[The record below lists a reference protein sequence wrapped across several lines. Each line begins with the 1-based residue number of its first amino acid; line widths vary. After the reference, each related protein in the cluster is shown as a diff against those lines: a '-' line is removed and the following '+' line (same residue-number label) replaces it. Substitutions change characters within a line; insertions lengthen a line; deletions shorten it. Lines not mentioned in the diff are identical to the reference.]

1 VIFCLENMSRPALPR
16 HIVGLLA
23 LAVAQVSAL
32 DLPYNPTH
40 IVIPEQ
46 NDEDDQTVSY
56 AYILQPGANG
66 RTSLLS
72 LDLTKSLE
80 ASKLALTT
88 LYDSLPFLSATSNRA
103 YTPLKGSE
111 QNITV
116 VAGDCSTDG
125 DAPEVWTFIPATHG
139 KNGNGTWL
147 QSTPAAAAKNKVHG
161 PDFLSSGI
169 AFSDLAK
176 GNASTTSLYVFGGMC
191 PFPNATDETWMSTAN
206 YTNQMMTFSPELDS
220 SKQVAYT
227 PAFLSSKGPPVAEA
241 GFSMTPLA
249 PAFSDNSSSTQS
261 ARQSFVLVGGHT
273 GAAFINMSSVAL
285 FSLPEETWTY
295 QPVDQPS
302 TGNTDL
308 AVRGAITS
316 VEPRSGHTA
325 VLTEDGKSLVVFGG
339 WVGDVTNAASP
350 QLAVLELGS
359 GYGGDGDWEWSVPLQ
374 TASGLSGAG
383 IYGHGA
389 AMLPGGVMM
398 IMGGYNIPTTSSK
411 RFLRRSVS
419 SSNSQNLFYNVTS
432 RSWIQSYSPPPAV
445 TSDGGSSAQDQRK
458 GALTTTSQK
467 AGLGV
472 GLTIGAI
479 VVGLLIIFY
488 FWYKRHLK
496 QRRDARE
503 SDREQLYK
511 KGGNGYEQ
519 AWFGN
524 ANYEP
529 YRSSTTYEPYHADYA
544 AGGVWQ
550 EKDEDMHDGFTTWT
564 PHGVE
569 SSPAQMKE
577 GNREVERSGL
587 SINAPSPTRGLRKN
601 GLTRSQYQYHAAPRY
616 DDGRISKAS
625 GNIHPIQERDE
636 EEERLSS
643 RHSNRSFRGLGNM
656 IGLKSSEQDPFKD
669 SLPNPLRS
677 HPVTPELGS
686 AVEGSQGS
694 PIHRQATNTSVM
706 TSTTNGTDQVSSW
719 INHWTNSYAA
729 SLRRTISPYPIS
741 RSSSPDKIDER
752 TSSGL
757 SENSDRSGLSSNGR
771 SVARTSSTR
780 SGLFFGLSG
789 HPSITPSQAPSASV
803 MSRSMSPVYWENRPK
818 QTTSLHP
825 PSLRPGLDRAPDSS
839 STQCT
844 TFGQLIAE
852 GEALLR
858 TTTNNQPTAPLAPK
872 VRPTSTEIIAAAV
885 GKTPPL
891 PPRRRGW
898 MGSIRQVFSGDRSM
912 SASHAQRRVG
922 APMVPL
928 PSQQYRDRSNSPV
941 KGHTRAGSSMSASAP
956 RRAASDSSQFLGTR
970 RGPRDWEGDENDP
983 RWQPYRD
990 DPDTGDWGDVPES
1003 SVPKAEA
1010 EKPTPEDERE
1020 DWDIEEAAA
1029 NRDVQVMFTV
1039 PKARLRV
1046 VNADVDKAS
1055 LRSISDGAKSIRAR
1069 QLLKEEEE
1077 GKDKEEAAEAGAQ
1090 RKPSNYGIQIQDWE
1104 REALEKRDAEEE
1116 EAETSKKI

>member
-1 VIFCLENMSRPALPR
+1 MSRTALPR
-16 HIVGLLA
+16 HVFGYLA
-23 LAVAQVSAL
+23 LTAAQVIAL

-46 NDEDDQTVSY
+46 NDEDDQTISY
-56 AYILQPGANG
+56 AYILQPKTNG
-66 RTSLLS
+66 QASLLS

-80 ASKLALTT
+80 ASKLSLTT
-88 LYDSLPFLSATSNRA
+88 LYDSLPFLGTTSNRA

-116 VAGDCSTDG
+116 VAGDCATDG
-125 DAPEVWTFIPATHG
+125 DAPEVWTFIPAAGG
-139 KNGNGTWL
+139 KNGNGTWS
-147 QSTPAAAAKNKVHG
+147 QSTPAAATKSKVHG

-191 PFPNATDETWMSTAN
+191 PLPNSTDETWMSAAN
-206 YTNQMMTFSPELDS
+206 YTNQMMTFSPKLDS

-227 PAFLSSKGPPVAEA
+227 SAFLSSKGPPVAEA

-273 GAAFINMSSVAL
+273 GAAFINMSSVAV

-302 TGNTDL
+302 S
-308 AVRGAITS
+308 AS
-316 VEPRSGHTA
+316 SESPVEPRSGHTA

-359 GYGGDGDWEWSVPLQ
+359 GYGGDGDWEW
-374 TASGLSGAG
+374 T
-383 IYGHGA
+383 
-389 AMLPGGVMM
+389 
-398 IMGGYNIPTTSSK
+398 
-411 RFLRRSVS
+411 
-419 SSNSQNLFYNVTS
+419 
-432 RSWIQSYSPPPAV
+432 
-445 TSDGGSSAQDQRK
+445 
-458 GALTTTSQK
+458 K

-496 QRRDARE
+496 QRREARE
-503 SDREQLYK
+503 SDRERLYK
-511 KGGNGYEQ
+511 NGGNGYEQ

-524 ANYEP
+524 A
-529 YRSSTTYEPYHADYA
+529 TYEPYHSDYA
-544 AGGVWQ
+544 SGGNWQ
-550 EKDEDMHDGFTTWT
+550 EKDEEMHDGFTTWT

-569 SSPAQMKE
+569 NSPAQMKE
-577 GNREVERSGL
+577 GNKEVERSGL

-616 DDGRISKAS
+616 DDGRLSRTS
-625 GNIHPIQERDE
+625 GHIHPIQERDE
-636 EEERLSS
+636 EEERRSS

-656 IGLKSSEQDPFKD
+656 IGLKGSEQDPFKD
-669 SLPNPLRS
+669 PLPNPLRS

-686 AVEGSQGS
+686 AVEGS

-729 SLRRTISPYPIS
+729 SLRRTMSDYPTS
-741 RSSSPDKIDER
+741 RSGSPDKTDER

-757 SENSDRSGLSSNGR
+757 SENSERSGLSGDGR

-803 MSRSMSPVYWENRPK
+803 MSRSMSPAYWENRPK
-818 QTTSLHP
+818 HASSLHP
-825 PSLRPGLDRAPDSS
+825 PSLRPGLERAPDSS

-852 GEALLR
+852 SEILLG
-858 TTTNNQPTAPLAPK
+858 NPSSNQPTTAPLSYK
-872 VRPTSTEIIAAAV
+872 VRPTSTELIAAAV

-922 APMVPL
+922 APMVPI
-928 PSQQYRDRSNSPV
+928 PPQQYRDRSNSPV
-941 KGHTRAGSSMSASAP
+941 KGHARTGSSMSTSAP
-956 RRAASDSSQFLGTR
+956 RRAASDSSQFLGAR
-970 RGPRDWEGDENDP
+970 RGKRDWEGDENDP

-990 DPDTGDWGDVPES
+990 DPDTGDWGDVPE
-1003 SVPKAEA
+1003 AEA
-1010 EKPTPEDERE
+1010 AKDAAKKPNSDDERE

-1069 QLLKEEEE
+1069 QILKEQEAEEA
-1077 GKDKEEAAEAGAQ
+1077 KEEATEAGAQ

-1104 REALEKRDAEEE
+1104 REALEKRDAEE
-1116 EAETSKKI
+1116 AQTSKKLE

>member
-1 VIFCLENMSRPALPR
+1 MSRPALSRRIPV
-16 HIVGLLA
+16 VGLLA
-23 LAVAQVSAL
+23 LATAQVSAL
-32 DLPYNPTH
+32 DQPYNPTH

-56 AYILQPGANG
+56 AYILQPNANG
-66 RTSLLS
+66 QASLLS
-72 LDLTKSLE
+72 LDLTNSLE
-80 ASKLALTT
+80 ASKLSLTT
-88 LYDSLPFLSATSNRA
+88 LYDSLPFLETTSNRA

-191 PFPNATDETWMSTAN
+191 PLPNATDDTWMSAAN

-227 PAFLSSKGPPVAEA
+227 SAFLSSKGPPVAEA
-241 GFSMTPLA
+241 GFSMTPLS

-302 TGNTDL
+302 AGT
-308 AVRGAITS
+308 VTS

-359 GYGGDGDWEWSVPLQ
+359 GYGGDGDWEWSVPSQ
-374 TASGLSGAG
+374 ASSGLAGAG

-411 RFLRRSVS
+411 RFRFRFLRRSTS
-419 SSNSQNLFYNVTS
+419 TSNSQTLFYNVTS
-432 RSWIQSYSPPPAV
+432 KSWIQSYDPPPEV
-445 TSDGGSSAQDQRK
+445 TSGSGASAEDQRK

-472 GLTIGAI
+472 GLAIGG
-479 VVGLLIIFY
+479 VVVILLIVFY

-496 QRRDARE
+496 RRREARE
-503 SDREQLYK
+503 SDRERLSTSYEPCHGDYAS
-511 KGGNGYEQ
+511 GGN
-519 AWFGN
+519 
-524 ANYEP
+524 
-529 YRSSTTYEPYHADYA
+529 
-544 AGGVWQ
+544 WQ

-569 SSPAQMKE
+569 NSPAQIKE

-616 DDGRISKAS
+616 DDGRISRTS
-625 GNIHPIQERDE
+625 GHIHPIQERDE

-669 SLPNPLRS
+669 PLPNPLRS
-677 HPVTPELGS
+677 HPVTPEIGS
-686 AVEGSQGS
+686 TAEGSQE
-694 PIHRQATNTSVM
+694 
-706 TSTTNGTDQVSSW
+706 
-719 INHWTNSYAA
+719 
-729 SLRRTISPYPIS
+729 RTISPYPAS

-789 HPSITPSQAPSASV
+789 HPSITPSQAPSASIV
-803 MSRSMSPVYWENRPK
+803 SRSLSPAYWENKPK
-818 QTTSLHP
+818 QTNSLHP
-825 PSLRPGLDRAPDSS
+825 PSLRPGLERAPDSS

-844 TFGQLIAE
+844 TFGQLIAQS
-852 GEALLR
+852 EALLG
-858 TTTNNQPTAPLAPK
+858 TAPEAQVTAPLNYK
-872 VRPTSTEIIAAAV
+872 VRRTSAEIIAAAV

-912 SASHAQRRVG
+912 SASHASRRAD
-922 APMVPL
+922 APAVPL
-928 PSQQYRDRSNSPV
+928 PTQQYRDRSNSPV
-941 KGHTRAGSSMSASAP
+941 KSHARTGSSMSTSAP

-970 RGPRDWEGDENDP
+970 RGKRDWEGNESDP

-990 DPDTGDWGDVPES
+990 DPDTGDWGDVPEDPAS
-1003 SVPKAEA
+1003 KAEA
-1010 EKPTPEDERE
+1010 EKQTPEDERE

-1055 LRSISDGAKSIRAR
+1055 LRSISDGAKSIRAK
-1069 QLLKEEEE
+1069 QLLKEKE
-1077 GKDKEEAAEAGAQ
+1077 KEENKNEETEAGAQ
-1090 RKPSNYGIQIQDWE
+1090 RKPSNYGLQIQDWE
-1104 REALEKRDAEEE
+1104 REALEKRDAEE
-1116 EAETSKKI
+1116 AETSKKN

>member
-1 VIFCLENMSRPALPR
+1 MSRPALPR
-16 HIVGLLA
+16 HLLGV
-23 LAVAQVSAL
+23 LAFAAARINAL

-46 NDEDDQTVSY
+46 SDDDNNQKTSY
-56 AYILQPGANG
+56 AYVLQPNANG
-66 RTSLLS
+66 QASLLS

-80 ASKLALTT
+80 ASTLSLTT
-88 LYDSLPFLSATSNRA
+88 LYDSLPFLDTKSGRA

-116 VAGDCSTDG
+116 VAGDCSESG
-125 DAPEVWTFIPATHG
+125 DAPEVWTFIPAEHG

-147 QSTPAAAAKNKVHG
+147 QTTPAAEQNSKIQG

-169 AFSDLAK
+169 AFSELAK

-191 PFPNATDETWMSTAN
+191 PLANATTDTWMSDAN

-227 PAFLSSKGPPVAEA
+227 SAFLSSKGPPVAEA
-241 GFSMTPLA
+241 GFSMTPLS
-249 PAFSDNSSSTQS
+249 PAFSDNSSGTQS
-261 ARQSFVLVGGHT
+261 AQQSFVLVGGHT

-295 QPVDQPS
+295 LPVDQPS
-302 TGNTDL
+302 TAKTDL
-308 AVRGAITS
+308 TVRETVTS

-350 QLAVLELGS
+350 QLAVLELGA

-374 TASGLSGAG
+374 TDSGLSGAG

-398 IMGGYNIPTTSSK
+398 IMGGYDIPASSSK
-411 RFLRRSVS
+411 RLLRRNSP
-419 SSNSQNLFYNVTS
+419 SSNSRTVFYNVTS
-432 RSWIQSYSPPPAV
+432 RSWISSYTPPPAS
-445 TSDGGSSAQDQRK
+445 TSGSDASAQNQRK

-467 AGLGV
+467 AGLGA
-472 GLTIGAI
+472 GLAIGAVI
-479 VVGLLIIFY
+479 VAILIVFY

-496 QRRDARE
+496 QRREARE
-503 SDREQLYK
+503 SDREHLYK
-511 KGGNGYEQ
+511 NGGNGFEH

-524 ANYEP
+524 NA
-529 YRSSTTYEPYHADYA
+529 YEPYHPDYA
-544 AGGVWQ
+544 SGGMWQ

-564 PHGVE
+564 PYGVE
-569 SSPAQMKE
+569 NSPAQIKE

-616 DDGRISKAS
+616 DDGRLSRTS
-625 GNIHPIQERDE
+625 GNIHPIEERDE
-636 EEERLSS
+636 EEERMSS
-643 RHSNRSFRGLGNM
+643 RHSDRSFGGLRDMMRQKG
-656 IGLKSSEQDPFKD
+656 SEQDPFRD
-669 SLPNPLRS
+669 PLPNPLRS

-686 AVEGSQGS
+686 
-694 PIHRQATNTSVM
+694 PIHRAPTNASQATN
-706 TSTTNGTDQVSSW
+706 TTNGTDQVTSW
-719 INHWTNSYAA
+719 IKDWTTSYAA
-729 SLRRTISPYPIS
+729 SLRPNSGYPTSRAGSPS
-741 RSSSPDKIDER
+741 KVDER
-752 TSSGL
+752 TSSDL
-757 SENSDRSGLSSNGR
+757 SENSDRSGLSNDGR

-780 SGLFFGLSG
+780 SGMFFGLSG
-789 HPSITPSQAPSASV
+789 HPSITPSQAPSAG
-803 MSRSMSPVYWENRPK
+803 MISRSMSPGYWENQPK
-818 QTTSLHP
+818 HGSLLAP
-825 PSLRPGLDRAPDSS
+825 TRPGLERAPDSVS
-839 STQCT
+839 SQST
-844 TFGQLIAE
+844 TWGQLMAQ
-852 GEALLR
+852 GEALLGGPSN
-858 TTTNNQPTAPLAPK
+858 TQPTTAPLNFK
-872 VRPTSTEIIAAAV
+872 VRPTSTELVANA
-885 GKTPPL
+885 GPTPPL

-912 SASHAQRRVG
+912 SASHANRRIG
-922 APMVPL
+922 APTSQIP
-928 PSQQYRDRSNSPV
+928 PQQYTDRSNNNSPV
-941 KGHTRAGSSMSASAP
+941 KGHVRTGSTMSSSGP
-956 RRAASDSSQFLGTR
+956 RRAASDSSDVWRIR
-970 RGPRDWEGDENDP
+970 RGRRDWEGDENDP

-990 DPDTGDWGDVPES
+990 DPDTGDWGDVPDIQLQKDEAK
-1003 SVPKAEA
+1003 KAHSD
-1010 EKPTPEDERE
+1010 DERE

-1055 LRSISDGAKSIRAR
+1055 LRSISDSANSIRAR
-1069 QLLKEEEE
+1069 QMLRAKEEEE
-1077 GKDKEEAAEAGAQ
+1077 REEEQKKFEEGAAGAGAQ
-1090 RKPSNYGIQIQDWE
+1090 RKASNYGVQIQDWE
-1104 REALEKRDAEEE
+1104 REALEKRDQEEE
-1116 EAETSKKI
+1116 QATTSRLD

>member
-1 VIFCLENMSRPALPR
+1 MSRSALPR

-23 LAVAQVSAL
+23 LAVAQISAL

-46 NDEDDQTVSY
+46 NDEDDQTVSF

-80 ASKLALTT
+80 ASKLSLTT

-191 PFPNATDETWMSTAN
+191 PLPNATDETWMSAAN

-302 TGNTDL
+302 TANTDL

-374 TASGLSGAG
+374 TASGLPGAG

-445 TSDGGSSAQDQRK
+445 TSDSDSSAQDQRK

-496 QRRDARE
+496 RRRDARE

-524 ANYEP
+524 TNYEP

-550 EKDEDMHDGFTTWT
+550 EKDEDTHDGFTTWT

-625 GNIHPIQERDE
+625 GNIHPIEERDE

-656 IGLKSSEQDPFKD
+656 IGLKSIEQDPFKD

-729 SLRRTISPYPIS
+729 SLRRTISPYPVS

-757 SENSDRSGLSSNGR
+757 SENSDRSGLSSNGHT
-771 SVARTSSTR
+771 VARTSSTR

-858 TTTNNQPTAPLAPK
+858 TTTNTQPTAPLAPK

-912 SASHAQRRVG
+912 SASYAQRRAG

-990 DPDTGDWGDVPES
+990 DPDTGDWGNVPET
-1003 SVPKAEA
+1003 SVSKAEA

>member
-1 VIFCLENMSRPALPR
+1 MSRTALPR
-16 HIVGLLA
+16 HVFGYLA
-23 LAVAQVSAL
+23 LTAAQVIAL

-46 NDEDDQTVSY
+46 NDEDDQTISY
-56 AYILQPGANG
+56 AYILQPKTNG
-66 RTSLLS
+66 QASLLS

-80 ASKLALTT
+80 ASKLSLTT
-88 LYDSLPFLSATSNRA
+88 LYDSLPFLGTTSNRA

-116 VAGDCSTDG
+116 VAGDCATDG
-125 DAPEVWTFIPATHG
+125 DAPEVWTFIPAAGG
-139 KNGNGTWL
+139 KNGNGTWS
-147 QSTPAAAAKNKVHG
+147 QSTPAAATKSKVHG

-191 PFPNATDETWMSTAN
+191 PLPNSTDKTWMSAAN
-206 YTNQMMTFSPELDS
+206 YTNQMMTFSPKLDS

-227 PAFLSSKGPPVAEA
+227 SAFLSSKGPPVAEA

-273 GAAFINMSSVAL
+273 GAAFINMSSVAV

-302 TGNTDL
+302 S
-308 AVRGAITS
+308 AS
-316 VEPRSGHTA
+316 SESPVEPRSGHTA

-359 GYGGDGDWEWSVPLQ
+359 GYGGDGDWEWTVPLQ
-374 TASGLSGAG
+374 TASGLPGAG

-398 IMGGYNIPTTSSK
+398 IMGGNNIPASSSK
-411 RFLRRSVS
+411 RLIRRSS
-419 SSNSQNLFYNVTS
+419 ATTNSETLFYNVTS
-432 RSWIQSYSPPPAV
+432 RSWITSYSPPPAV
-445 TSDGGSSAQDQRK
+445 TSGSSASAQDQRK

-496 QRRDARE
+496 QRREARE
-503 SDREQLYK
+503 SDRERLYK
-511 KGGNGYEQ
+511 NGGNGYEQ

-524 ANYEP
+524 A
-529 YRSSTTYEPYHADYA
+529 TYEPYHSDYA
-544 AGGVWQ
+544 SGGNWQ
-550 EKDEDMHDGFTTWT
+550 EKDEEMHDGFTTWT

-569 SSPAQMKE
+569 NSPAQMKE
-577 GNREVERSGL
+577 GNKEVERSGL

-616 DDGRISKAS
+616 DDGRLSRTS
-625 GNIHPIQERDE
+625 GHIHPIQERDE

-656 IGLKSSEQDPFKD
+656 IGLKGSEQDPFKD
-669 SLPNPLRS
+669 PLPNPLRS

-686 AVEGSQGS
+686 AVEGS
-694 PIHRQATNTSVM
+694 PIHRQATNTSVT

-729 SLRRTISPYPIS
+729 SLRRTMSDYPTS
-741 RSSSPDKIDER
+741 RSGSPDKTDER

-757 SENSDRSGLSSNGR
+757 SENSERSGLSGDGR

-803 MSRSMSPVYWENRPK
+803 MSRSMSPAYWENRPK
-818 QTTSLHP
+818 HASSLHP
-825 PSLRPGLDRAPDSS
+825 PSLRPGLERAPDSS

-852 GEALLR
+852 SEILLG
-858 TTTNNQPTAPLAPK
+858 NPSSNQPTTAPLSYK
-872 VRPTSTEIIAAAV
+872 VRPTSTELIAAAV

-922 APMVPL
+922 APMVPI
-928 PSQQYRDRSNSPV
+928 PPQQYRDRSNSPV
-941 KGHTRAGSSMSASAP
+941 KGHARTGSSMSTSAP
-956 RRAASDSSQFLGTR
+956 RRAASDSSQFLGAR
-970 RGPRDWEGDENDP
+970 RGKRDWEGDENDP

-990 DPDTGDWGDVPES
+990 DPDTGDWGDVPE
-1003 SVPKAEA
+1003 AEA
-1010 EKPTPEDERE
+1010 AKDAAKKPNSDDERE

-1055 LRSISDGAKSIRAR
+1055 LRSISDGAKSTRAR
-1069 QLLKEEEE
+1069 QILKEQEAEEA
-1077 GKDKEEAAEAGAQ
+1077 KEEATEAGAQ

-1104 REALEKRDAEEE
+1104 REALEKRDAEE
-1116 EAETSKKI
+1116 AQTSKKLE

>member
-1 VIFCLENMSRPALPR
+1 MSRPALPR
-16 HIVGLLA
+16 HIAGLLA

-46 NDEDDQTVSY
+46 NDQDDQTVSY
-56 AYILQPGANG
+56 AYILQPNANG
-66 RTSLLS
+66 QTSLLS
-72 LDLTKSLE
+72 LDLTKSLQ
-80 ASKLALTT
+80 ASKLSLTT
-88 LYDSLPFLSATSNRA
+88 LYNSLPFLSAKSNRV

-116 VAGDCSTDG
+116 VAGDCSTSG
-125 DAPEVWTFIPATHG
+125 DAPEVWTFIPATNG

-191 PFPNATDETWMSTAN
+191 PLANATDETWMSAAN

-302 TGNTDL
+302 AANTDL
-308 AVRGAITS
+308 AVRGAITT

-411 RFLRRSVS
+411 RFFRRSTS
-419 SSNSQNLFYNVTS
+419 TSNSQNLFYNVTS

-445 TSDGGSSAQDQRK
+445 TSDSGSSAQDQRK

-479 VVGLLIIFY
+479 AVGLLIIFY

-496 QRRDARE
+496 RRRDARE
-503 SDREQLYK
+503 SDRERLYK
-511 KGGNGYEQ
+511 QGGNGYEQ

-524 ANYEP
+524 TNYEP
-529 YRSSTTYEPYHADYA
+529 YRSSTTYEPYNADYA

-564 PHGVE
+564 PNGVE
-569 SSPAQMKE
+569 QSPAKMKE
-577 GNREVERSGL
+577 GNREVERSGV

-656 IGLKSSEQDPFKD
+656 IGLKSNEQDPFKD
-669 SLPNPLRS
+669 PLPNPLRS

-686 AVEGSQGS
+686 AVEGSNGS
-694 PIHRQATNTSVM
+694 PIHRQPTNTSVM

-729 SLRRTISPYPIS
+729 SLRRTISPYPVS

-757 SENSDRSGLSSNGR
+757 SEESDRSGLSSHGR

-803 MSRSMSPVYWENRPK
+803 MSRSLSPAYWENRPK
-818 QTTSLHP
+818 QTNSLHP

-852 GEALLR
+852 SEVLLGPAP
-858 TTTNNQPTAPLAPK
+858 NNQPTAPLNPR

-928 PSQQYRDRSNSPV
+928 VSQQYRDRSNSPV

-990 DPDTGDWGDVPES
+990 DPDTGDWGDVPEITTS
-1003 SVPKAEA
+1003 KAEA
-1010 EKPTPEDERE
+1010 EKQTPEDERE
-1020 DWDIEEAAA
+1020 DWDVEEAAA
-1029 NRDVQVMFTV
+1029 NRDIQVMFTV

-1069 QLLKEEEE
+1069 QLLKEQEE
-1077 GKDKEEAAEAGAQ
+1077 GKDKEEATEAGAAQ

-1116 EAETSKKI
+1116 EKVETSKKV

>member
-1 VIFCLENMSRPALPR
+1 MSRPAITRRIPV
-16 HIVGLLA
+16 VGLLA
-23 LAVAQVSAL
+23 LATAQASAL

-56 AYILQPGANG
+56 AYILQPNTNG
-66 RTSLLS
+66 QASLLS
-72 LDLTKSLE
+72 LDLTNSLE
-80 ASKLALTT
+80 ASKLSLTT
-88 LYDSLPFLSATSNRA
+88 LYDSLPFLETTSNRA

-147 QSTPAAAAKNKVHG
+147 QSTPAAAAKNKIHG

-191 PFPNATDETWMSTAN
+191 PLPNATDDTWMSAAN

-227 PAFLSSKGPPVAEA
+227 SAFLSSKGPPVAEA

-302 TGNTDL
+302 AGT
-308 AVRGAITS
+308 VTS

-359 GYGGDGDWEWSVPLQ
+359 GYGGDGDWEWSIPSQ
-374 TASGLSGAG
+374 AASGLSGAG

-411 RFLRRSVS
+411 RFLRRSTS
-419 SSNSQNLFYNVTS
+419 SSNSQTLFYNVTS
-432 RSWIQSYSPPPAV
+432 KSWIQSYNPPPEV
-445 TSDGGSSAQDQRK
+445 TSGSGTSAEDQRK

-479 VVGLLIIFY
+479 VVGLLIVFY

-496 QRRDARE
+496 RRREARE
-503 SDREQLYK
+503 SDRERLYK
-511 KGGNGYEQ
+511 SGGNGYEQ

-529 YRSSTTYEPYHADYA
+529 YRSSTSYEPYHSDYA
-544 AGGVWQ
+544 SGGNWQ

-569 SSPAQMKE
+569 SSPAQIKE

-616 DDGRISKAS
+616 DDGRISRTS
-625 GNIHPIQERDE
+625 NIHPIQERDE

-656 IGLKSSEQDPFKD
+656 IGFKSSGQDPFKD
-669 SLPNPLRS
+669 PLPNPLRS

-686 AVEGSQGS
+686 TAEGSQES
-694 PIHRQATNTSVM
+694 PIRRQATNTSVM
-706 TSTTNGTDQVSSW
+706 TSTTNNTDQVSSW

-729 SLRRTISPYPIS
+729 SLRRTISPYPAS

-789 HPSITPSQAPSASV
+789 HPSITPSQAPSASIV
-803 MSRSMSPVYWENRPK
+803 SRSMSPAYWENRPK
-818 QTTSLHP
+818 QTNSLHP
-825 PSLRPGLDRAPDSS
+825 PSLRPGLERAPDSS

-844 TFGQLIAE
+844 TFGQLIAQS
-852 GEALLR
+852 EALLG
-858 TTTNNQPTAPLAPK
+858 TAPDNQVTAPLNYK

-912 SASHAQRRVG
+912 SASHAQRRAG

-928 PSQQYRDRSNSPV
+928 PTQQYRDRSNSPV
-941 KGHTRAGSSMSASAP
+941 KGHARTGSSMSTSAP

-970 RGPRDWEGDENDP
+970 RGKRDWEGNESDP

-990 DPDTGDWGDVPES
+990 DPDTGDWGDVPETS
-1003 SVPKAEA
+1003 TSKEEA
-1010 EKPTPEDERE
+1010 EKQTSEDERE

-1055 LRSISDGAKSIRAR
+1055 LRSISDGAKSIRAK
-1069 QLLKEEEE
+1069 QLLKEQE
-1077 GKDKEEAAEAGAQ
+1077 KEETKEDEAEAGAQ
-1090 RKPSNYGIQIQDWE
+1090 RESSNYGLQIQDWE
-1104 REALEKRDAEEE
+1104 REALEKRDAEE
-1116 EAETSKKI
+1116 AETSKKN

>member
-1 VIFCLENMSRPALPR
+1 MSRPALTRRIPV
-16 HIVGLLA
+16 VGLLA
-23 LAVAQVSAL
+23 FATAQVSAL

-56 AYILQPGANG
+56 AYILQPNANG
-66 RTSLLS
+66 QASLLS
-72 LDLTKSLE
+72 LDLTNSLE
-80 ASKLALTT
+80 ASKLSLTT
-88 LYDSLPFLSATSNRA
+88 LYDSLPFLETTSNRA

-125 DAPEVWTFIPATHG
+125 DAPEVWTFIPAAHG

-147 QSTPAAAAKNKVHG
+147 QSTPAAAAKNKIHG

-191 PFPNATDETWMSTAN
+191 PLSNATEETWMSAAN

-241 GFSMTPLA
+241 GFSMTPLS

-302 TGNTDL
+302 TANTDL
-308 AVRGAITS
+308 AARGTLTS

-359 GYGGDGDWEWSVPLQ
+359 GYGGDGDWEWSVPSQ
-374 TASGLSGAG
+374 SNSGLSGAG
-383 IYGHGA
+383 IFGHGA

-411 RFLRRSVS
+411 RFLRRSTS
-419 SSNSQNLFYNVTS
+419 SSNSQTLFYNVTS
-432 RSWIQSYSPPPAV
+432 KSWIQSYDPPPEV
-445 TSDGGSSAQDQRK
+445 TSGSGSSAEDQRK

-479 VVGLLIIFY
+479 VVGLLIVFY

-496 QRRDARE
+496 RRREARE
-503 SDREQLYK
+503 SDRERLYK
-511 KGGNGYEQ
+511 SGGNGYEQ

-524 ANYEP
+524 TNYEP
-529 YRSSTTYEPYHADYA
+529 YRSSTSYEPYHGDYA
-544 AGGVWQ
+544 SGGNWQ

-569 SSPAQMKE
+569 NSPAQIKE

-601 GLTRSQYQYHAAPRY
+601 GLSRSQYQYHAAPRY
-616 DDGRISKAS
+616 DDGRISRTS

-669 SLPNPLRS
+669 PLPNPLRS

-686 AVEGSQGS
+686 TAEGSQES
-694 PIHRQATNTSVM
+694 PIRRQTTNTSVM
-706 TSTTNGTDQVSSW
+706 TSTTNNTDQVSSW

-729 SLRRTISPYPIS
+729 SLRRTISPYPAS

-789 HPSITPSQAPSASV
+789 HPSITPSQAPSASIV
-803 MSRSMSPVYWENRPK
+803 SRSMSPAYWENRPK
-818 QTTSLHP
+818 QSNSLHP
-825 PSLRPGLDRAPDSS
+825 PSLRPGLERAPDSS

-844 TFGQLIAE
+844 TFGQLIAQS
-852 GEALLR
+852 EALLG
-858 TTTNNQPTAPLAPK
+858 TAPETQSTAPLNYK

-912 SASHAQRRVG
+912 SASHAQRRAA

-928 PSQQYRDRSNSPV
+928 PTQQYRDRSNSPV
-941 KGHTRAGSSMSASAP
+941 KSHARTGSSMSTTAP

-970 RGPRDWEGDENDP
+970 RGKRDWEGNETDP

-990 DPDTGDWGDVPES
+990 DPDPGDWGDVPETS
-1003 SVPKAEA
+1003 ESKDQA
-1010 EKPTPEDERE
+1010 EKQTPEDERE
-1020 DWDIEEAAA
+1020 DWDIEQAAA
-1029 NRDVQVMFTV
+1029 NRDVQVMFTL

-1055 LRSISDGAKSIRAR
+1055 LRSISDGAKSIRAQ
-1069 QLLKEEEE
+1069 QLLKEQQEKEETKEEE
-1077 GKDKEEAAEAGAQ
+1077 AEAGAQ
-1090 RKPSNYGIQIQDWE
+1090 RKPSNYGLQIQDWE
-1104 REALEKRDAEEE
+1104 REALEKRDAEE
-1116 EAETSKKI
+1116 ADTSKKN

>member
-1 VIFCLENMSRPALPR
+1 MSRPALPR
-16 HIVGLLA
+16 HIAGLLA

-46 NDEDDQTVSY
+46 NDQDDQTVSY
-56 AYILQPGANG
+56 AYILQPNANG
-66 RTSLLS
+66 QTSLLS
-72 LDLTKSLE
+72 LDLTRSLQ
-80 ASKLALTT
+80 ASKLSLTT
-88 LYDSLPFLSATSNRA
+88 LYNSLPFLSATSNRV

-116 VAGDCSTDG
+116 VAGDCSTSG
-125 DAPEVWTFIPATHG
+125 DAPEVWTFIPATNG

-191 PFPNATDETWMSTAN
+191 PLANATDETWMSAAN

-302 TGNTDL
+302 AANTDL
-308 AVRGAITS
+308 AVRGAITA

-325 VLTEDGKSLVVFGG
+325 VLTEDGKSLILFGG

-411 RFLRRSVS
+411 RFLRRSTS
-419 SSNSQNLFYNVTS
+419 TSNSQNLFYNVTS
-432 RSWIQSYSPPPAV
+432 RTWIQSYSPPPAV
-445 TSDGGSSAQDQRK
+445 TSDSGSSAQDQRK

-479 VVGLLIIFY
+479 AVGLLIIFY

-496 QRRDARE
+496 RRRDARE
-503 SDREQLYK
+503 SDRERL
-511 KGGNGYEQ
+511 
-519 AWFGN
+519 
-524 ANYEP
+524 
-529 YRSSTTYEPYHADYA
+529 STTYEPYNADYA

-564 PHGVE
+564 PNGVE
-569 SSPAQMKE
+569 QSPAQMKE
-577 GNREVERSGL
+577 GNREVERSGV

-636 EEERLSS
+636 EEERF
-643 RHSNRSFRGLGNM
+643 H
-656 IGLKSSEQDPFKD
+656 
-669 SLPNPLRS
+669 
-677 HPVTPELGS
+677 
-686 AVEGSQGS
+686 
-694 PIHRQATNTSVM
+694 
-706 TSTTNGTDQVSSW
+706 
-719 INHWTNSYAA
+719 
-729 SLRRTISPYPIS
+729 
-741 RSSSPDKIDER
+741 
-752 TSSGL
+752 
-757 SENSDRSGLSSNGR
+757 GR

-803 MSRSMSPVYWENRPK
+803 MSRSLSPAYWENRPK
-818 QTTSLHP
+818 QTNSLHP

-852 GEALLR
+852 SEVLLGPAP
-858 TTTNNQPTAPLAPK
+858 NNQPTAPLN
-872 VRPTSTEIIAAAV
+872 
-885 GKTPPL
+885 
-891 PPRRRGW
+891 PR
-898 MGSIRQVFSGDRSM
+898 
-912 SASHAQRRVG
+912 
-922 APMVPL
+922 
-928 PSQQYRDRSNSPV
+928 
-941 KGHTRAGSSMSASAP
+941 GHTRAGSSMSASAP

-990 DPDTGDWGDVPES
+990 DPDTGDWGDVPETTTS
-1003 SVPKAEA
+1003 KAEA
-1010 EKPTPEDERE
+1010 EKQTPEDERE
-1020 DWDIEEAAA
+1020 DWDVEEAAA
-1029 NRDVQVMFTV
+1029 NRDIQVMFTV

-1069 QLLKEEEE
+1069 QLLKEQEE
-1077 GKDKEEAAEAGAQ
+1077 GKDKEEATETGAAQ

-1116 EAETSKKI
+1116 EKVETSKKV

>member
-1 VIFCLENMSRPALPR
+1 
-16 HIVGLLA
+16 
-23 LAVAQVSAL
+23 
-32 DLPYNPTH
+32 
-40 IVIPEQ
+40 VIPEQ

-191 PFPNATDETWMSTAN
+191 PLPNATDETWMSAAN

-374 TASGLSGAG
+374 MASGLSGAG

-922 APMVPL
+922 APMMPL

-1003 SVPKAEA
+1003 SIPKAEA

-1029 NRDVQVMFTV
+1029 SRDVQVMFTV

-1077 GKDKEEAAEAGAQ
+1077 EKDKEEAAEAGAQ

>member
-1 VIFCLENMSRPALPR
+1 MSRPALPR

-116 VAGDCSTDG
+116 VAGDCSTEG

>member
-1 VIFCLENMSRPALPR
+1 MSRPALPR

>member
-1 VIFCLENMSRPALPR
+1 MSRPAPPR
-16 HIVGLLA
+16 HIVGLVA

-46 NDEDDQTVSY
+46 NDQDDQIVSY
-56 AYILQPGANG
+56 AYILQPNTNG
-66 RTSLLS
+66 QTSLLS

-80 ASKLALTT
+80 ASKLSLTT
-88 LYDSLPFLSATSNRA
+88 LYNSLPFLSATSNRV

-125 DAPEVWTFIPATHG
+125 DAPEVWTFIPATNG

-191 PFPNATDETWMSTAN
+191 PLANATDETWMSAAN

-273 GAAFINMSSVAL
+273 GAAFINMSSVAV

-302 TGNTDL
+302 TANTDL
-308 AVRGAITS
+308 AVRGSITA

-359 GYGGDGDWEWSVPLQ
+359 GYGGDGDWEWSVPAQ

-411 RFLRRSVS
+411 RFLRRSTS
-419 SSNSQNLFYNVTS
+419 SNNSQNLFYNVTS

-445 TSDGGSSAQDQRK
+445 TSDSGSSAQDQRK

-479 VVGLLIIFY
+479 AVGLLIIFY

-496 QRRDARE
+496 RRRDARE
-503 SDREQLYK
+503 SDRERLYK
-511 KGGNGYEQ
+511 QGGNGYEQ

-524 ANYEP
+524 TNYEP
-529 YRSSTTYEPYHADYA
+529 YRSSTTYEPYNADYA

-564 PHGVE
+564 PNGVE
-569 SSPAQMKE
+569 QSPAQMKE

-643 RHSNRSFRGLGNM
+643 RHSNRSFKGLGNM
-656 IGLKSSEQDPFKD
+656 IGLKSNEQDPFKD
-669 SLPNPLRS
+669 PLPNPLRS

-686 AVEGSQGS
+686 AVEGSNGS
-694 PIHRQATNTSVM
+694 PIHRQPTNTSVM

-729 SLRRTISPYPIS
+729 SLRRTISPYPVS

-757 SENSDRSGLSSNGR
+757 SEDSDRSGLSSHGR

-803 MSRSMSPVYWENRPK
+803 MSRSLSPAYWENRPK
-818 QTTSLHP
+818 QTNSLHP

-852 GEALLR
+852 SEVLLGPAPN
-858 TTTNNQPTAPLAPK
+858 TQPTAPLNPK

-928 PSQQYRDRSNSPV
+928 VSQQYRDRSNSPV

-990 DPDTGDWGDVPES
+990 DPDTGDWGDVPETAVS
-1003 SVPKAEA
+1003 KAEA
-1010 EKPTPEDERE
+1010 EKQTPEDERE
-1020 DWDIEEAAA
+1020 DWDVEEAAA
-1029 NRDVQVMFTV
+1029 NRDIQVMFTV

-1069 QLLKEEEE
+1069 QLLKEQEEE
-1077 GKDKEEAAEAGAQ
+1077 RPKEEAAEAGAQ

-1116 EAETSKKI
+1116 KAETSKSI

>member
-1 VIFCLENMSRPALPR
+1 MSRPALPR
-16 HIVGLLA
+16 HIAGLLA

-46 NDEDDQTVSY
+46 NDQDDQTVSY
-56 AYILQPGANG
+56 AYILQPNANG
-66 RTSLLS
+66 QTSLLS
-72 LDLTKSLE
+72 LDLTRSLQ
-80 ASKLALTT
+80 ASKLSLTT
-88 LYDSLPFLSATSNRA
+88 LYNSLPFLSATSNRV

-116 VAGDCSTDG
+116 VAGDCSTSG
-125 DAPEVWTFIPATHG
+125 DAPEVWTFIPATNG

-191 PFPNATDETWMSTAN
+191 PLANATDETWMSAAN

-302 TGNTDL
+302 AANTDL
-308 AVRGAITS
+308 AVRGAITA

-325 VLTEDGKSLVVFGG
+325 VLTEDGKSLILFGG

-411 RFLRRSVS
+411 RFLRRSTS
-419 SSNSQNLFYNVTS
+419 TSNSQNLFYNVTS
-432 RSWIQSYSPPPAV
+432 RTWIQSYSPPPAV
-445 TSDGGSSAQDQRK
+445 TSDSGSSAQDQRK

-479 VVGLLIIFY
+479 AVGLLIIFY

-496 QRRDARE
+496 RRRDARE
-503 SDREQLYK
+503 SDRERLYK
-511 KGGNGYEQ
+511 QGGNGYEQ

-524 ANYEP
+524 TNYEP
-529 YRSSTTYEPYHADYA
+529 YRSSTTYEPYNADYA

-564 PHGVE
+564 PNGVE
-569 SSPAQMKE
+569 QSPAQMKE
-577 GNREVERSGL
+577 GNREVERSGV

-656 IGLKSSEQDPFKD
+656 IGLKSNEQDPFKD
-669 SLPNPLRS
+669 PLPNPLRS

-686 AVEGSQGS
+686 TVEGSNGS
-694 PIHRQATNTSVM
+694 PIHRQPTNTSVM

-729 SLRRTISPYPIS
+729 SLRRTISPYPVS

-757 SENSDRSGLSSNGR
+757 SEDSDRSGLSSHGR

-803 MSRSMSPVYWENRPK
+803 MSRSLSPAYWENRPK
-818 QTTSLHP
+818 QTNSLHP

-852 GEALLR
+852 SEVLLGPAP
-858 TTTNNQPTAPLAPK
+858 NNQPTAPLNPR

-928 PSQQYRDRSNSPV
+928 VSQQYRDRSNSPV

-990 DPDTGDWGDVPES
+990 DPDTGDWGDVPETTTS
-1003 SVPKAEA
+1003 KAEA
-1010 EKPTPEDERE
+1010 EKQTPEDERE
-1020 DWDIEEAAA
+1020 DWDVEEAAA
-1029 NRDVQVMFTV
+1029 NRDIQVMFTV

-1069 QLLKEEEE
+1069 QLLKEQEE
-1077 GKDKEEAAEAGAQ
+1077 GKDKEEATETGAAQ

-1116 EAETSKKI
+1116 EKVETSKKV

>member
-1 VIFCLENMSRPALPR
+1 MSRPAVPR
-16 HIVGLLA
+16 HVLGLLA
-23 LAVAQVSAL
+23 LTAAKVSAS

-46 NDEDDQTVSY
+46 NDENDQTISY
-56 AYILQPGANG
+56 AYILQPKTNG
-66 RTSLLS
+66 QASLQS
-72 LDLTKSLE
+72 LDLTESLE
-80 ASKLALTT
+80 ASKLSLTT
-88 LYDSLPFLSATSNRA
+88 LYDSLPFLATTSTRA
-103 YTPLKGSE
+103 YTPLKGST

-125 DAPEVWTFIPATHG
+125 DAPEVWTFIPAAHS

-147 QSTPAAAAKNKVHG
+147 QSTPAAAAKNKILG

-191 PFPNATDETWMSTAN
+191 PLTNSTDETWMSAAN

-227 PAFLSSKGPPVAEA
+227 SAFLSSKGPPVAEA

-302 TGNTDL
+302 T
-308 AVRGAITS
+308 S

-350 QLAVLELGS
+350 QLAILELGS
-359 GYGGDGDWEWSVPLQ
+359 GYGGDGDWEWSTPLQ

-398 IMGGYNIPTTSSK
+398 IMGGYNIPTTSLK
-411 RFLRRSVS
+411 RFLRRSTS
-419 SSNSQNLFYNVTS
+419 TSNSQTLFYNTTS
-432 RSWIQSYSPPPAV
+432 RSWIKSYSPPPAM
-445 TSDGGSSAQDQRK
+445 TSSSGTYAQDQNK

-479 VVGLLIIFY
+479 VVGLLIVFY

-496 QRRDARE
+496 KRREARE
-503 SDREQLYK
+503 TDRERLYK
-511 KGGNGYEQ
+511 NGGNNTEQ

-524 ANYEP
+524 TNYEP
-529 YRSSTTYEPYHADYA
+529 YRSSTTYEPYHSDYA
-544 AGGVWQ
+544 NGGNWQ

-601 GLTRSQYQYHAAPRY
+601 GLSRSQYQYHAAPRY
-616 DDGRISKAS
+616 DDGRVSRAS

-643 RHSNRSFRGLGNM
+643 RHSNRSFKGLGNM
-656 IGLKSSEQDPFKD
+656 IGLKGSEQDPFNNP
-669 SLPNPLRS
+669 LPNPLRS

-686 AVEGSQGS
+686 TAEDSQGS
-694 PIHRQATNTSVM
+694 SIHRQATNTSVM
-706 TSTTNGTDQVSSW
+706 TSTTNGTDQVSTW

-729 SLRRTISPYPIS
+729 SLRRTVSPYPAS
-741 RSSSPDKIDER
+741 RSSSPDKADER

-757 SENSDRSGLSSNGR
+757 SENSERSGLSNEGR

-803 MSRSMSPVYWENRPK
+803 MSRSISPAYWENRPK
-818 QTTSLHP
+818 HTSSLHP
-825 PSLRPGLDRAPDSS
+825 PSLRPGLDRAADSS

-852 GEALLR
+852 SEALLG
-858 TTTNNQPTAPLAPK
+858 TAPTSQPSAPLNYK
-872 VRPTSTEIIAAAV
+872 VRPTSAEIIAAAV

-928 PSQQYRDRSNSPV
+928 PTPQYRDRSNSPV
-941 KGHTRAGSSMSASAP
+941 KGHARTDSSMSTSAP

-970 RGPRDWEGDENDP
+970 RGKRDWEGNENDP
-983 RWQPYRD
+983 RWKPYQD
-990 DPDTGDWGDVPES
+990 DPDTGDWGDVPETS
-1003 SVPKAEA
+1003 ASKDEVKN
-1010 EKPTPEDERE
+1010 PEDDERE

-1069 QLLKEEEE
+1069 QLLKDQENEETN
-1077 GKDKEEAAEAGAQ
+1077 EEATEAGAQ
-1090 RKPSNYGIQIQDWE
+1090 RKPSNYGLQIQDWE
-1104 REALEKRDAEEE
+1104 REALEKRDAEE
-1116 EAETSKKI
+1116 AGTSKKDE